1 MPDSAEPI
9 APIPAH
15 VAAFAPKFEYAMT
28 ITINLDRAYFV
39 RPSLYGS
46 ERWGAYLKDG
56 TVDGP
61 EIKGIVIPNSGADWP
76 MWRQDGVIDFDAK
89 YMLQTD
95 DGAIIYMTNRGYRW
109 GSPEV
114 MERMSRREEVD
125 PSEYY
130 MRVSPK
136 FEAPAGKYE
145 WMSRYVFVGVAEKTP
160 AGNAI
165 HYWKVL

>member
-1 MPDSAEPI
+1 MSDVLDRPAIVPIEPR
-9 APIPAH
+9 
-15 VAAFAPKFEYAMT
+15 FEYALT
-28 ITINLDRAYFV
+28 ITINLDRAYWV

-56 TVDGP
+56 TFEGP
-61 EIKGIVIPNSGADWP
+61 GIKGIVLPNSGADWP
-76 MWRQDGVIDFDAK
+76 MWRQDGVIDFDAR

-95 DGAIIYMTNRGYRW
+95 DGAVIYLQNRGYRW
-109 GSPEV
+109 GPPEV
-114 MERMSRREEVD
+114 MEAMTRREEVD
-125 PSEYY
+125 PASYY

-145 WMSRYVFVGVAEKTP
+145 WLSRYVFVGVAEKTP
-160 AGNAI
+160 GGNQI

>member
-1 MPDSAEPI
+1 MSETLGRPAIVPIEPR
-9 APIPAH
+9 
-15 VAAFAPKFEYAMT
+15 FEYALT
-28 ITINLDRAYFV
+28 ITINLDRAYWV

-56 TVDGP
+56 TIEGP
-61 EIKGIVIPNSGADWP
+61 GIKGIVLPHSGADWP
-76 MWRQDGVIDFDAK
+76 MWRQDGVIDFDAR

-95 DGAIIYMTNRGYRW
+95 DGAVIYLQNRGYRW
-109 GSPEV
+109 GPPEV
-114 MERMSRREEVD
+114 MEAMSRREEVD
-125 PSEYY
+125 PNAYY

-145 WMSRYVFVGVAEKTP
+145 WLSRYVFVGVAEKPP
-160 AGNAI
+160 AGNQI

>member
-1 MPDSAEPI
+1 MSDAPTLDRPKIVPIEPR
-9 APIPAH
+9 
-15 VAAFAPKFEYAMT
+15 FEYALT
-28 ITINLDRAYFV
+28 ITITLDRAYWV

-56 TVDGP
+56 WFEGP
-61 EIKGIVIPNSGADWP
+61 QIKGIVLPNSGADWP
-76 MWRQDGVIDFDAK
+76 MWRQDGVIDFDAR

-95 DGAIIYMTNRGYRW
+95 DGAVIYLQNRGYRW
-109 GSPEV
+109 GSKEV
-114 MERMSRREEVD
+114 MDAMSRREEVD
-125 PSEYY
+125 PNAYY

-145 WMSRYVFVGVAEKTP
+145 WLSRYVFVGVAEKTP
-160 AGNAI
+160 EGNQI

>member
-1 MPDSAEPI
+1 MTDAPTPPRPRIVPI
-9 APIPAH
+9 E
-15 VAAFAPKFEYAMT
+15 PKFEYALT
-28 ITINLDRAYFV
+28 ITINLDRAYWV

-56 TVDGP
+56 WFEGP
-61 EIKGIVIPNSGADWP
+61 DIKGIVLPNSGADWP
-76 MWRQDGVIDFDAK
+76 MWRQDGVIDFDAR

-95 DGAIIYMTNRGYRW
+95 DGAVIYLQNRGYRW

-114 MERMSRREEVD
+114 MEAMSRREEVAPD
-125 PSEYY
+125 AYY

-160 AGNAI
+160 DGNQI

>member
-1 MPDSAEPI
+1 MPD
-9 APIPAH
+9 
-15 VAAFAPKFEYAMT
+15 APKIVPIEPRFEYALT
-28 ITINLDRAYFV
+28 ITINLDRAYWV

-56 TVDGP
+56 TFEGP
-61 EIKGIVIPNSGADWP
+61 GIKGIVLPNSGADWP
-76 MWRQDGVIDFDAK
+76 MWRQDGVIDFDAR

-95 DGAIIYMTNRGYRW
+95 DGAVIYLQNRGYRW
-109 GSPEV
+109 GPPEV
-114 MERMSRREEVD
+114 MEAMTRREEVD
-125 PSEYY
+125 PSAYY

-145 WMSRYVFVGVAEKTP
+145 WLSRYVFVGVAEKTP
-160 AGNAI
+160 GGNQI